1 MVKVSIVIPVYNRK
15 NFLTVC
21 IKSLLA
27 QSFEDFEIC
36 LVDDGSTDGTG
47 LLCDELAEK
56 DTRIRVLHVQ
66 NGGATYARQKGVEL
80 ATGEWVVFVDSDDTM
95 PADALQRLFQ
105 ATSEDTDIVVGFCRK
120 KRLWGVNR
128 LSPACYRKLLIKDR
142 YNISATC
149 GKLFRRTL
157 FDEYTLRTPREIVM
171 GEDMLMNLRLAFAS
185 SKPVRLVG
193 GNSVYNYI
201 QHGGNITH
209 VFKLTADYEHIF
221 HKERLL
227 SIPEE
232 EHARYMPVMI
242 YRRLRMLRRILRCA
256 QKDNTVEELRTSA
269 FVKELLADIHA
280 TRYTFWRYPHWRLW
294 QFLASAGK

>member
-1 MVKVSIVIPVYNRK
+1 
-15 NFLTVC
+15 
-21 IKSLLA
+21 
-27 QSFEDFEIC
+27 
-36 LVDDGSTDGTG
+36 
-47 LLCDELAEK
+47 
-56 DTRIRVLHVQ
+56 
-66 NGGATYARQKGVEL
+66 
-80 ATGEWVVFVDSDDTM
+80 
-95 PADALQRLFQ
+95 
-105 ATSEDTDIVVGFCRK
+105 
-120 KRLWGVNR
+120 
-128 LSPACYRKLLIKDR
+128 
-142 YNISATC
+142 
-149 GKLFRRTL
+149 
-157 FDEYTLRTPREIVM
+157 M

-221 HKERLL
+221 HKERLS

-269 FVKELLADIHA
+269 L
-280 TRYTFWRYPHWRLW
+280 
-294 QFLASAGK
+294 

>member
-80 ATGEWVVFVDSDDTM
+80 ATGEWVLFVDSDDTM

-105 ATSEDTDIVVGFCRK
+105 AASEDTDIVVGFYRK
-120 KRLWGVNR
+120 KRLWGVNK
-128 LSPACYRKLLIKDR
+128 LSPACYRKLLIKGR
-142 YNISATC
+142 HNISATC

-157 FDEYTLRTPREIVM
+157 FDEDTLRTPREIVM

-193 GNSVYNYI
+193 GNCVYNYI

-221 HKERLL
+221 HKERLQAILAL
-227 SIPEE
+227 SALEALAVSRKCGEIKRNYTLSFS
-232 EHARYMPVMI
+232 HSFNAAATVSSMSAYV
-242 YRRLRMLRRILRCA
+242 YCA
-256 QKDNTVEELRTSA
+256 SLPPNSTLSCCC
-269 FVKELLADIHA
+269 
-280 TRYTFWRYPHWRLW
+280 
-294 QFLASAGK
+294 ASS